1 MTDKSY
7 MTTKTPEER
16 WAYVEAQLKAGNPK
30 YKSRGQ
36 WIADNKELIGI
47 NAVNKKIDVLTEMVL
62 KLSISQSK

>member
-7 MTTKTPEER
+7 MTTKTPAER
-16 WAYVEAQLKAGNPK
+16 KQYVLDQIAVGNPK
-30 YKSRGQ
+30 YKPLGQ

>member
-16 WAYVEAQLKAGNPK
+16 KAYVNAQIAAGNPK
-30 YKSRGQ
+30 YKPLGQ
-36 WIADNKELIGI
+36 WIADNKEMIGI
-47 NAVNKKIDVLTEMVL
+47 NAVNKKIDVLTDMLL

>member
-30 YKSRGQ
+30 YKPKGQ
-36 WIADNKELIGI
+36 WIADNKEMIGI
-47 NAVNKKIDVLTEMVL
+47 NALNKMRRYYGEQQIPKV
-62 KLSISQSK
+62 K

>member
-30 YKSRGQ
+30 YKPKGQ
-36 WIADNKELIGI
+36 WIADNKEMIGI
-47 NAVNKKIDVLTEMVL
+47 NALTKKVDILTEMFL
-62 KLSISQSK
+62 KLSKSQSK